1 MQDTDLY
8 AQILGITFPWKV
20 DNVEFM
26 KAEGEIHVFVSLDR
40 SGYRCVECGAV
51 SPGYDTRHRSW
62 RHLDSCQY
70 KTIIEADVPRIKCK
84 EHGVHEVKVPW
95 AAPGSRFTL
104 MFERLVIDLLQE
116 IKCISTV
123 AARANLTWDEVDG
136 VMQRAVARGM
146 ERRRKKQVFR
156 IGLDETAV
164 KRGHEYFTLVH
175 DKDSKDILYVGEDR
189 TNETVEAF
197 YEEWDG
203 YLRKVSSVSMDLWK
217 PFIEGAR
224 RHVEFADGKICF
236 DKFHIMSFFNKAVDE
251 VRKKENAML
260 LKEGNDLL
268 KGTKYDWLRNAKNV
282 DGRSR
287 QWFCELTR
295 KGLKTARAWAIKE
308 MAGRL
313 WDYVSPTC
321 AEKAWRKLLG
331 WMSRSRLEP
340 MKELVKTIKTHFYG
354 IMNAIRL
361 KADNADAESLN
372 TKIQKIKNFSCGFRN
387 KERFKNAIYFYLG
400 GLDLYPA

>member
-1 MQDTDLY
+1 
-8 AQILGITFPWKV
+8 
-20 DNVEFM
+20 
-26 KAEGEIHVFVSLDR
+26 
-40 SGYRCVECGAV
+40 
-51 SPGYDTRHRSW
+51 
-62 RHLDSCQY
+62 
-70 KTIIEADVPRIKCK
+70 
-84 EHGVHEVKVPW
+84 
-95 AAPGSRFTL
+95 
-104 MFERLVIDLLQE
+104 
-116 IKCISTV
+116 
-123 AARANLTWDEVDG
+123 
-136 VMQRAVARGM
+136 
-146 ERRRKKQVFR
+146 
-156 IGLDETAV
+156 
-164 KRGHEYFTLVH
+164 
-175 DKDSKDILYVGEDR
+175 
-189 TNETVEAF
+189 
-197 YEEWDG
+197 
-203 YLRKVSSVSMDLWK
+203 MDLWK

-354 IMNAIRL
+354 IMNAIQL